1 MVDNDQSTRMIISK
15 ILKPTE
21 AKSNTTYGWVVMHG
35 PDEFNRHSRS
45 WFDEIKSLR
54 SERRRRH
61 DVAAGWGGEGET
73 KGCLHGDAEEDS

>member
-1 MVDNDQSTRMIISK
+1 MIICK
-15 ILKPTE
+15 NIKPTE
-21 AKSNTTYGWVVMHG
+21 AKFNTTYGWVVMHG
-35 PDEFNRHSRS
+35 TDEFNRHSRS